1 MSTQSVDVIITS
13 IGRESLRRAT
23 ASILAQTVPARA
35 IIVVDRPERRLD
47 DYYYAEPRVE
57 VVTPDSWLGPSPA
70 RNLGIDRATAPIV
83 AFLDD
88 DDWWEPNHLDLSLAA
103 VDSSGDFMSIGAFWF
118 DDGKTIKVFPREQ
131 PPYDQGVTGLANY
144 IVVRRDLRFGRTAV
158 HGGSTLVV
166 TRRLASEVR
175 WNETMM
181 KFEDWDFAIRLFAR
195 LDPTAVGWVA
205 EPTVHVR
212 KGSPGSLSK
221 RMDWADPQRW
231 IDGLNATGRPRADF
245 LYVHGLRSAL
255 AQRSTSGVR
264 AFFALRPGRPHL
276 AAAVV
281 GLSGLVSRGS

>member
-1 MSTQSVDVIITS
+1 VSSPSVDVIITS

-23 ASILAQTVPARA
+23 ESILAQTVPARA

-47 DYYYAEPRVE
+47 DYYYSEPRVE
-57 VVTPDSWLGPSPA
+57 VVTPTTWLGPSPA
-70 RNLGIDRATAPIV
+70 RNLGIDRATADVV

-88 DDWWEPNHLDLSLAA
+88 DDWWEPDHLERSLAV
-103 VDSSGDFMSIGAFWF
+103 VDTSADFMSIGSFWF
-118 DDGKTIKVFPREQ
+118 DDGKKTRVIPREQ
-131 PPYDQGVTGLANY
+131 PPLDRGVTALANY

-166 TRRLASEVR
+166 SRRLGTEVR

-221 RMDWADPQRW
+221 RMDWADPQHW
-231 IDGLNATGRPRADF
+231 IGGLSATGRARADF
-245 LYVHGLRSAL
+245 MYVHALRAAL
-255 AQRSTSGVR
+255 AQRSASGLR

-276 AAAVV
+276 AAVVV
-281 GLSGLVSRGS
+281 GLSGIVSRR